1 MKIRGE
7 RYSFLGTAIAIVV
20 IILFI
25 ILQKYVFK
33 PQESQDEKN
42 LPTEGT
48 IALSTVEAEFSTT
61 N

>member
-33 PQESQDEKN
+33 PQQSQNEKN

-48 IALSTVEAEFSTT
+48 LAISTIEAEFSTA

>member
-48 IALSTVEAEFSTT
+48 IALSTVEAEFSTA